1 MKIKVSLDNVYAK
14 SNDVVARKVQGE
26 FIIIPIT
33 AGIQNLEDAIYTLN
47 ETGESVWNKMDGKR
61 NLRKVT
67 KELSSDFTGSH
78 KDIKKDVIGL
88 TQALLKRRI
97 LCEVK

>member
-1 MKIKVSLDNVYAK
+1 MKIKVSLDSVYAK
-14 SNDVVARKVQGE
+14 SKDVVAREIQGE

-33 AGIQNLEDAIYTLN
+33 AGLQNLGEAIYTLN
-47 ETGESVWNKMDGKR
+47 ETGRSVWNKIDAKR
-61 NLRKVT
+61 NLRKVI
-67 KELSSDFTGSH
+67 KDLALDFTGSS
-78 KDIKKDVIGL
+78 KEIENDVIGL